1 MSIETAQW
9 FPRVGVGSSN
19 VTTAVSP
26 TAGDAGQ
33 AVGSLHP
40 SLPHYAPTELSVSPM
55 RLELTEKN
63 YLSKTAGNLL
73 SNQQQE

>member
-33 AVGSLHP
+33 AVGSLHH
-40 SLPHYAPTELSVSPM
+40 SLPHYAPTEFSVSPM
-55 RLELTEKN
+55 HLELTGKELPLAK
-63 YLSKTAGNLL
+63 L
-73 SNQQQE
+73 QETC

>member
-1 MSIETAQW
+1 MNTHVNRYLVFSNENSMSIETAQL

-26 TAGDAGQ
+26 TAQDAGQ

-40 SLPHYAPTELSVSPM
+40 SLPHYAPTELSAQS
-55 RLELTEKN
+55 
-63 YLSKTAGNLL
+63 TAA
-73 SNQQQE
+73 E